1 MATETVLV
9 DIGLLF
15 TAVAL
20 VGVLANRIDQSV
32 IPFYIVAGMVLG
44 SNVLGELPA
53 LAGSEVGIGPLTA
66 TVPEV
71 TIAGTDLLAA
81 VGGLALGET
90 DFVVVGAELGIVLL
104 LLFLGL
110 EFNLDRLLASKDRIG
125 KAGTVDL
132 VVNFGIGLL
141 FGYLV
146 FGNALAAL
154 LTAGIVYISSSAI
167 ITKSLLDLGWIANSE
182 SEPMLGTLV
191 YEDLFIAVYL
201 AIASALVLGGGDIGA
216 AAGQIAIAVGV
227 IVGLLALVTY
237 GTGFFQRF
245 LEVDSNEFL
254 VVRALG
260 VTILVA
266 GIAYAL
272 GVSEAVAAFFV
283 GMAFSSTDHVH
294 DLERL
299 LEPLRDAF
307 AAIFFFWIGLVTD
320 PGLFTLSILGTI
332 AAAVVVTTPT
342 KLVSGYLGGRIYG
355 LDDRR
360 SLRVGFGMATRGEF
374 SLIIAS
380 LALSGAGGGLAP
392 ATANAMYA
400 FTVGY
405 VLVMSV
411 LGTSLMQ
418 YSSRLEPIGIALLE
432 RGRRIAPRATEE

>member
-1 MATETVLV
+1 VATETALV
-9 DIGLLF
+9 DVGILF
-15 TAVAL
+15 TAVAFAGIL
-20 VGVLANRIDQSV
+20 SSRIDQSV
-32 IPFYIVAGMVLG
+32 IPFYIIIGMVLG

-53 LAGSEVGIGPLTA
+53 LAGTDVGIGGVTV

-71 TIAGTDLLAA
+71 TIGGMDLLAA
-81 VGGLALGET
+81 LGGLALGET
-90 DFVVVGAELGIVLL
+90 DFIVVGAEIGIVLL
-104 LLFLGL
+104 LFFLGL
-110 EFNLDRLLASKDRIG
+110 EFNLDRLLASRDRIG
-125 KAGTVDL
+125 KAGSVDL
-132 VVNFGIGLL
+132 AINFGTGLV

-146 FGNALAAL
+146 FGSFLAAF

-167 ITKSLLDLGWIANSE
+167 ITKSLIDLGWIANDE
-182 SEPMLGTLV
+182 AEPLLGTLV

-201 AIASALVLGGGDIGA
+201 TIASALVLGGGDVGA
-216 AAGQIAIAVGV
+216 AAGQIGIAIGV
-227 IVGLLALVTY
+227 ILALLALVTF

-245 LEVDSNEFL
+245 LDADTNEFI

-266 GIAYAL
+266 GIALAL

-283 GMAFSSTDHVH
+283 GMTFSSTDHVH

-320 PGLFTLSILGTI
+320 PGLFTLSILGMI
-332 AAAVVVTTPT
+332 VAAVVVTTPT
-342 KLVSGYLGGRIYG
+342 KLVSGFLGGRIYG

-380 LALSGAGGGLAP
+380 LALSGAGSGIA
-392 ATANAMYA
+392 AETAQTIYA

-405 VLVMSV
+405 VLVMSI

-418 YSSRLEPIGIALLE
+418 YSSRIEPVVVSALE
-432 RGRRIAPRATEE
+432 RRRSGSAEAVRE

>member
-1 MATETVLV
+1 MATETALV
-9 DIGLLF
+9 DVGILF
-15 TAVAL
+15 TAVAIA
-20 VGVLANRIDQSV
+20 GVCSSRIDQSV
-32 IPFYIVAGMVLG
+32 IPFYIIVGVLLG

-53 LAGSEVGIGPLTA
+53 LAGNEVGIGSIA
-66 TVPEV
+66 VTVPEV
-71 TIAGTDLLAA
+71 TIGGVNLLAT

-90 DFVVVGAELGIVLL
+90 DFIVVGAEIGIVLL
-104 LLFLGL
+104 LFFLGL
-110 EFNLDRLLASKDRIG
+110 EFNLSRLIASKDRIG
-125 KAGTVDL
+125 KAGSVDL
-132 VVNFGIGLL
+132 TINFGTGLV

-146 FGNALAAL
+146 FGTFLAAFL
-154 LTAGIVYISSSAI
+154 MAGIVYISSSAI
-167 ITKSLLDLGWIANSE
+167 ITKSLIDLGWIANDE

-201 AIASALVLGGGDIGA
+201 AIASALVFGGGNIGE
-216 AAGQIAIAVGV
+216 AAGQIGIAVAV
-227 IVGLLALVTY
+227 IVALLALVTY

-245 LEVDSNEFL
+245 LDADTNEFI

-294 DLERL
+294 DLEQL

-320 PGLFTLSILGTI
+320 PGLFTVSILGMI
-332 AAAVVVTTPT
+332 VAAVIVTTPT
-342 KLVSGYLGGRIYG
+342 KIVTGYLGGRIYG

-360 SLRVGFGMATRGEF
+360 SLRVGFGMTTRGEF

-380 LALSGAGGGLAP
+380 LALSGAGSGMA
-392 ATANAMYA
+392 AETAQTIYA

-405 VLVMSV
+405 VLVMSI

-418 YSSRLEPIGIALLE
+418 YSSRIEPVAISLFE
-432 RGRRIAPRATEE
+432 RVRSGTTR